1 MEFDL
6 WSIVK
11 HFIIIKSYRQIY
23 TRKVGKSQK
32 NKSNKQMKNDMRID
46 KNIKIKCKW
55 VFSSYMM
62 VLTRKSKEGMKLLL
76 FFSLRKNCEG
86 TGVRNSP

>member
-1 MEFDL
+1 
-6 WSIVK
+6 
-11 HFIIIKSYRQIY
+11 
-23 TRKVGKSQK
+23 
-32 NKSNKQMKNDMRID
+32 MRID

-55 VFSSYMM
+55 VFSLYMI

-86 TGVRNSP
+86 TGVRNSPQVGTQ